1 MLNFKLSQEIYGA
14 NVWMVDPISFSSMI
28 GILSD
33 FRNKVPYQV
42 DGDKLNSQ
50 FYLDAKS
57 LEFVSDKGQLKRS
70 ESNSDLINVINLDGV
85 ITKNGGMSS
94 YGTQYLSE
102 QILLAEKDSRVIG
115 HIIKAASGGG
125 SGNAI
130 QFMTDVMNE
139 EREKPIVSFIPKGEV
154 ACSACYGII
163 SQSDY
168 IIAEKENVVVGSLGT
183 MIEFGGYS
191 KNNKD
196 EDGFI
201 SVRIYA
207 PDSEHKN
214 ESYEEALKGNFKP
227 IIENVLTPA
236 NDEFIALNQKGRPG
250 LKKEHL
256 TGKTF
261 KAGTVLGSFVDSIGD
276 FQSAVDKVVQLGK
289 KTVNSQS
296 NKSSTN
302 NKSLKMTKEELKQSH
317 PDVYASIVTEGVN
330 AERERVGAWMA
341 HISTDADA
349 VKAGVLGENEL
360 GNAQREEFFVKQNSL
375 NNAKGMIDESAN
387 DLKTAESAS
396 TVKEVEQKKKE
407 EKEAPENDAFD
418 FELS

>member
-1 MLNFKLSQEIYGA
+1 MLNFKLSQEIYGP
-14 NVWMVDPISFSSMI
+14 NVWMIDPISFTSMI
-28 GILSD
+28 GILAD
-33 FRNKVPYQV
+33 FRNKVPYDV
-42 DGDKLNSQ
+42 SGEKLNSQ

-57 LEFVSDKGQLKRS
+57 LEFVFDKRELKRN
-70 ESNSDLINVINLDGV
+70 ETDTDLINVILLDGV
-85 ITKNGGMSS
+85 ITKNGGLSS

-102 QILLAEKDSRVIG
+102 QLMLAENDSRVIG

-139 EREKPIVSFIPKGEV
+139 KREKPIVSFIPKGEV

-168 IIAEKENVVVGSLGT
+168 IVAEKENVVVGSLGT

-191 KNNKD
+191 KNNTDK
-196 EDGFI
+196 DGFI

-214 ESYEEALKGNFKP
+214 EEYEEALKGNFNP

-236 NDEFIALNQKGRPG
+236 NDEFISLNKKGRPG

-256 TGKTF
+256 SGKTF

-276 FQSAVDKVVQLGK
+276 FQSAVDKVFELSK
-289 KTVNSQS
+289 KSVNSQS

-341 HISTDADA
+341 HLSTDADA
-349 VKAGVLGENEL
+349 VKAGVLGDNEL
-360 GNAQREEFFVKQNSL
+360 GNAQREAFFVKQNSL
-375 NNAKGMIDESAN
+375 KNAKEMINESAS
-387 DLKTAESAS
+387 DLKTAESLS
-396 TVKEVEQKKKE
+396 TLKEVEQKKKE
-407 EKEAPENDAFD
+407 KEEAAENDAFD